1 MTTDSANTAA
11 TGGSAAPAFGGFE
24 GRVAVVTGAGRG
36 IGRAVADALA
46 ARGARTAYLDLN
58 EPDPALDGGE
68 CSMFVHC
75 DVTDEASVDAA
86 FTTVEETWGTI
97 SILVNNAG
105 IFWIRPLAETTLDAW
120 NQMMAVNTTGAFLC
134 ARRVLPGMRA
144 QRYGRLIALGSSA
157 GKTGGAKETAAY
169 GASKAAIMA
178 LAKSIATEYAADGIT
193 SNALAPALINTDMVA
208 GIADLAGRIPVG
220 RLGEPADI
228 AAAVVFLASEDAG
241 FITGEV
247 MDINGGFL
255 ID

>member
-1 MTTDSANTAA
+1 MSTDSANAA
-11 TGGSAAPAFGGFE
+11 PASGPVAPAFGGFE

-36 IGRAVADALA
+36 IGRAVADALV
-46 ARGARTAYLDLN
+46 ARGARTAYLDLA
-58 EPDPALDGGE
+58 EPEPPLDAGE
-68 CSMFVHC
+68 RGHFVHC
-75 DVTDEASVDAA
+75 DVTDEISVDAA
-86 FTTVEETWGTI
+86 FTTVEETWGTV

-105 IFWIRPLAETTLDAW
+105 IFWIRPLAETSLEAW

-134 ARRVLPGMRA
+134 ARRVLPAMRA
-144 QRYGRLIALGSSA
+144 QRYGRLVALGSSA

-228 AAAVVFLASEDAG
+228 AAAVVFLASEEAG

>member
-46 ARGARTAYLDLN
+46 ARGACTAYLDLN
-58 EPDPALDGGE
+58 EPHPALDGGE